1 MAATTSW
8 LSLTDLGRI
17 YGISAIHC
25 GKTLEHQG
33 WRDRRGRPTQ
43 SALDANAAMQT
54 GPHGQGRTVLWNHTV
69 CSQLLEQK
77 GYEPMSRSLQVEQWT
92 QLLEALQVGS
102 PSITETADQM
112 AEEMPG
118 ELLDDVNHQLAVTRL
133 PLPGQSTLIAPQFLV
148 DPAAAGARQG
158 PAGARWIGGSFGL
171 QEGLPTGLSAT
182 SAAPG
187 SCRPP
192 ATRPGLLR

>member
-54 GPHGQGRTVLWNHTV
+54 GPHGQGRTVLWNRSV

-92 QLLEALQVGS
+92 QLLEALQLGS
-102 PSITETADQM
+102 PSITATADQM

-118 ELLDDVNHQLAVTRL
+118 ELLEDVNHQLASRGCRYQVTPRSL
-133 PLPGQSTLIAPQFLV
+133 HASH
-148 DPAAAGARQG
+148 
-158 PAGARWIGGSFGL
+158 
-171 QEGLPTGLSAT
+171 
-182 SAAPG
+182 
-187 SCRPP
+187 
-192 ATRPGLLR
+192 

>member
-54 GPHGQGRTVLWNHTV
+54 GPHGQGRTVLWNRTV

-77 GYEPMSRSLQVEQWT
+77 GYEPMSRSLQVEQ
-92 QLLEALQVGS
+92 
-102 PSITETADQM
+102 
-112 AEEMPG
+112 
-118 ELLDDVNHQLAVTRL
+118 
-133 PLPGQSTLIAPQFLV
+133 
-148 DPAAAGARQG
+148 
-158 PAGARWIGGSFGL
+158 
-171 QEGLPTGLSAT
+171 
-182 SAAPG
+182 
-187 SCRPP
+187 
-192 ATRPGLLR
+192 

>member
-54 GPHGQGRTVLWNHTV
+54 GPHGQGRTVLWNRSV
-69 CSQLLEQK
+69 CSQLLEHK
-77 GYEPMSRSLQVEQWT
+77 GYEPAVAVIDGDPTWRASSSWVHCSTCRLR
-92 QLLEALQVGS
+92 LIGS
-102 PSITETADQM
+102 
-112 AEEMPG
+112 
-118 ELLDDVNHQLAVTRL
+118 
-133 PLPGQSTLIAPQFLV
+133 
-148 DPAAAGARQG
+148 
-158 PAGARWIGGSFGL
+158 
-171 QEGLPTGLSAT
+171 
-182 SAAPG
+182 
-187 SCRPP
+187 
-192 ATRPGLLR
+192 

>member
-54 GPHGQGRTVLWNHTV
+54 GPHGQGRPVLGTRPV
-69 CSQLLEQK
+69 GGQLLKKK
-77 GYEPMSRSLQVEQWT
+77 G
-92 QLLEALQVGS
+92 
-102 PSITETADQM
+102 
-112 AEEMPG
+112 
-118 ELLDDVNHQLAVTRL
+118 
-133 PLPGQSTLIAPQFLV
+133 
-148 DPAAAGARQG
+148 
-158 PAGARWIGGSFGL
+158 
-171 QEGLPTGLSAT
+171 
-182 SAAPG
+182 
-187 SCRPP
+187 
-192 ATRPGLLR
+192 